1 MTWQDIE
8 KKCISN
14 DSKSEKDSMFI
25 PDTERV
31 QGIWNHANN
40 SWKDCIND
48 YDRFLKVLCE
58 IDDNRFDKETQIY
71 AAAWSGGKAYEDVQG
86 YLAFQHDPI
95 PGTNRSPGWYV
106 GCNAPK
112 NSAWCETRIAVTRE
126 TGADGRPFQKL
137 AYAIRLTDVGGDLDK
152 DTWNHFW
159 RLYNL
164 LNLSKED
171 MYVSTN
177 GATKDINA
185 ILESFDPSVHDLI
198 RLLVDK
204 DIPFNEDG
212 GYSLIG
218 DDGYT
223 IIREAEAAVD
233 SLMIVIDPLDDL
245 SAQAFSMRGYTVILP
260 GELDKLKKIIG
271 E

>member
-1 MTWQDIE
+1 MY
-8 KKCISN
+8 
-14 DSKSEKDSMFI
+14 I
-25 PDTERV
+25 PAAERL
-31 QGIWNHANN
+31 QSIWNRADNT
-40 SWKDCIND
+40 WKDCIND

-58 IDDNRFDKETQIY
+58 IDDNRFEKETQKY
-71 AAAWSGGKAYEDVQG
+71 ALAWSGGQVFEDAQG
-86 YLAFQHDPI
+86 FLAFQHAPI
-95 PGTNRSPGWYV
+95 PGTNSSPGWYI

-112 NSAWCETRIAVTRE
+112 NSKWCETRIAITQE
-126 TGADGRPFQKL
+126 TGVDGRSFQKL
-137 AYAIRLTDVGGDLDK
+137 DYAIRLTDVGGDLDK

-171 MYVSTN
+171 MYVSTSS
-177 GATKDINA
+177 ATKDINA
-185 ILESFDPSVHDLI
+185 ILGSFDSSIHDLI

-204 DIPFNEDG
+204 NIPFNEDG

-223 IIREAEAAVD
+223 IIGEAETAVD
-233 SLMIVIDPLDDL
+233 SLKIAIDPLDDE
-245 SAQAFSMRGYTVILP
+245 SAQAFSGRGYTVILP
-260 GELDKLKKIIG
+260 GEIDKLKKIVG